1 MAKIKVNVTLDEEL
15 MRRVDEYAE
24 ENYLNRSSLVS
35 LATTQFL
42 NAADVTKAIRDMAF
56 AMRKIADNGEI
67 DDEQIA
73 LIAVSLSDAAETSG
87 LVNVSRRLQHYA
99 DGYGKLEVA
108 RSNLGGLRVTIR
120 LNIEKKE
127 DAEG

>member
-24 ENYLNRSSLVS
+24 ENYFNRSSLVS

-67 DDEQIA
+67 DDE
-73 LIAVSLSDAAETSG
+73 
-87 LVNVSRRLQHYA
+87 SRRQ
-99 DGYGKLEVA
+99 LEDFE
-108 RSNLGGLRVTIR
+108 R
-120 LNIEKKE
+120 LSRMLVGAK
-127 DAEG
+127 

>member
-1 MAKIKVNVTLDEEL
+1 MAKIKVNITLDEEL

-42 NAADVTKAIRDMAF
+42 NAADVTKAIKEMAF

-67 DDEQIA
+67 DDETRRE
-73 LIAVSLSDAAETSG
+73 LEDFERLSRM
-87 LVNVSRRLQHYA
+87 LVGV
-99 DGYGKLEVA
+99 K
-108 RSNLGGLRVTIR
+108 
-120 LNIEKKE
+120 
-127 DAEG
+127 

>member
-1 MAKIKVNVTLDEEL
+1 MAKIKVNITLDEEL

-42 NAADVTKAIRDMAF
+42 NAADVTKAIKDMAF

-67 DDEQIA
+67 DDETRRD
-73 LIAVSLSDAAETSG
+73 LEDFERLSRM
-87 LVNVSRRLQHYA
+87 LVGV
-99 DGYGKLEVA
+99 K
-108 RSNLGGLRVTIR
+108 
-120 LNIEKKE
+120 
-127 DAEG
+127 

>member
-56 AMRKIADNGEI
+56 AMRKIANNGEI
-67 DDEQIA
+67 DDE
-73 LIAVSLSDAAETSG
+73 
-87 LVNVSRRLQHYA
+87 SRRQ
-99 DGYGKLEVA
+99 LEDFE
-108 RSNLGGLRVTIR
+108 R
-120 LNIEKKE
+120 LSRMLVGAK
-127 DAEG
+127 

>member
-1 MAKIKVNVTLDEEL
+1 MAKIKVNITLDEEL

-42 NAADVTKAIRDMAF
+42 NAADVTKAIKDMAF

-67 DDEQIA
+67 DDETRRE
-73 LIAVSLSDAAETSG
+73 LEDFERLSRM
-87 LVNVSRRLQHYA
+87 LVGV
-99 DGYGKLEVA
+99 K
-108 RSNLGGLRVTIR
+108 
-120 LNIEKKE
+120 
-127 DAEG
+127 

>member
-1 MAKIKVNVTLDEEL
+1 MAKIKVNITLDEEL

-42 NAADVTKAIRDMAF
+42 NAADVTKAIKDMAF

-67 DDEQIA
+67 DDETKRD
-73 LIAVSLSDAAETSG
+73 LEDFERLSRM
-87 LVNVSRRLQHYA
+87 LVGV
-99 DGYGKLEVA
+99 K
-108 RSNLGGLRVTIR
+108 
-120 LNIEKKE
+120 
-127 DAEG
+127 

>member
-1 MAKIKVNVTLDEEL
+1 MAKIKVNITLDEEL

-42 NAADVTKAIRDMAF
+42 NAADVTKAIKEMAF

-67 DDEQIA
+67 DEQTKKD
-73 LIAVSLSDAAETSG
+73 LEDFERLSKM
-87 LVNVSRRLQHYA
+87 LVLQ
-99 DGYGKLEVA
+99 
-108 RSNLGGLRVTIR
+108 R
-120 LNIEKKE
+120 
-127 DAEG
+127 

>member
-35 LATTQFL
+35 LATSQFL
-42 NAADVTKAIRDMAF
+42 NAADVTKAIKDMAF

-67 DDEQIA
+67 DDE
-73 LIAVSLSDAAETSG
+73 
-87 LVNVSRRLQHYA
+87 SRRQ
-99 DGYGKLEVA
+99 LEDFE
-108 RSNLGGLRVTIR
+108 R
-120 LNIEKKE
+120 LSRMLVGAK
-127 DAEG
+127 